1 MPSLSTKAIAP
12 HRRPRFIHVP
22 NFACFLLPWARE
34 TGLDSHAAPPKQLR
48 SAGEGWLGGKS
59 QMAWEGLGGGRP
71 LPLGPLP
78 SHAPHAPPIP
88 PWLAP
93 TQTLTPSQTPGQRQP
108 THPGDHGTVGHRHQE
123 QQDPEP
129 GGTPHGRWE
138 WSKTRATPLPLASC
152 CSASC
157 QALPPSPCPPP
168 GFIRSPTQA
177 AC

>member
-1 MPSLSTKAIAP
+1 MPHIG
-12 HRRPRFIHVP
+12 
-22 NFACFLLPWARE
+22 
-34 TGLDSHAAPPKQLR
+34 GLVSPTFPTSHASCSSGHGKQAWTRTQLLR
-48 SAGEGWLGGKS
+48 SSSVQQARAGSGGNHKWPGRGWE
-59 QMAWEGLGGGRP
+59 AA
-71 LPLGPLP
+71 GPFP
-78 SHAPHAPPIP
+78 SVRSPPTSPPRPPIP

-93 TQTLTPSQTPGQRQP
+93 TQTLTPSRTPGQRQP